1 MLSSGDLLRIR
12 ELLGREPSEV
22 ERACFENLWSEH
34 CSYRSTRTFLR
45 SLPTQGKDV
54 IVGPGDDAA
63 VVRFSDDLAIVV
75 GMESHNHPSYVDPYH
90 GAATGVGGI
99 VRDVVSMGGRPIA
112 LMDPLYFGPLARE
125 KNRYLF
131 EHVVSG
137 IGDYGNCIGV
147 PVVRG
152 EVVFDEGYSGNPL
165 VNVVCIGTVHP
176 GRYLTGHAQKTGS
189 RLVLVGS
196 STGRDGLGGASFAS
210 RDLSEDASEEDRPS
224 VQIGDPYT
232 EKLIIDATLEMAA
245 TGHVLSC
252 KDLGAAGLAG
262 ASSELCS
269 TFGALIRAE
278 RVHLRETGMRPAEI
292 MLSESQER
300 MVLEVPAEH
309 VAEIGRIAE
318 KYNLRWSEI
327 GEVIAER
334 CYRVTFQGET
344 VCDIP
349 INLLTGD
356 APACRW
362 EMEPYQAEQPFS
374 RPVEA
379 IKDLALRILSHPD
392 VAGKEWV
399 YEQYDHDVQLRT
411 ISMGGD
417 AAVLRLQ
424 DKALVLSCG
433 CNPRH
438 IYLSPYAGT
447 ANAVIENAC
456 NLACQGAV
464 PLCLVNCLNFASP
477 IHPNVYWQ
485 LEQCTRGM
493 GDMAR
498 SLSIPVVGGN
508 VSLYNESD
516 EFGTQ
521 IKPTPSI
528 GLIGKGDLRSSLSP
542 SDGNE
547 LALIG
552 KNEPFFGGSVL
563 DAISGCGG
571 KAPSVAD
578 PSILKVI
585 RSLVGK
591 ERVQG
596 VTDISHGGLLA
607 ALSRLAP
614 RSSLEFETEM
624 FSALFSEAYGRFLL
638 AFQNE
643 SQLRDIPYT
652 ILGEVGGDALRI
664 HGPEGDLTL
673 SSSELRNAA
682 NSVTRTMRHAW
693 Q

>member
-1 MLSSGDLLRIR
+1 MLSAGDLSRIR
-12 ELLGREPSEV
+12 ELLEREPSEV
-22 ERACFENLWSEH
+22 EKACFENLWSEH

-45 SLPTQGKDV
+45 NLPTRGENV

-63 VVRFSDDLAIVV
+63 VVRFSDSLAIVI

-112 LMDPLYFGPLARE
+112 LMDPLYFGPLTNE

-176 GRYLTGHAQKTGS
+176 DRYLTGHAQRAGS

-210 RDLSEDASEEDRPS
+210 RDLSEDASADRPS

-232 EKLIIDATLEMAA
+232 EKLIIDAILEMAA

-269 TFGALIRAE
+269 TFGALIHAD

-300 MVLEVPAEH
+300 MVLEVAPEH
-309 VAEIGRIAE
+309 VKEIGRIAE
-318 KYNLRWSEI
+318 KYDLRWSEI

-334 CYRVTFQGET
+334 HYRVTFHGEV
-344 VCDIP
+344 VCDLP
-349 INLLTGD
+349 IALLTGD
-356 APACRW
+356 APACLW
-362 EMEPYQAEQPFS
+362 DLTPYRADQPFS
-374 RPVEA
+374 RPAGNLKE
-379 IKDLALRILSHPD
+379 LAKSVLSHPD
-392 VAGKEWV
+392 VASKEWV
-399 YEQYDHDVQLRT
+399 YEQYDHDVQLHT
-411 ISMGGD
+411 VSIGGD
-417 AAVLRLQ
+417 AAVLRIE
-424 DKALVLSCG
+424 DKTLVLSCG

-438 IYLSPYAGT
+438 IYLSPFAGT
-447 ANAVIENAC
+447 ANAVVENVS
-456 NLACQGAV
+456 NLACFGAT

-477 IHPNVYWQ
+477 VHPDIYWQ
-485 LEQCTRGM
+485 LEQCTRGL
-493 GDMAR
+493 GAMAR
-498 SLSIPVVGGN
+498 TLEIPVVGGN

-528 GLIGKGDLRSSLSP
+528 GVAGKGDLLP
-542 SDGNE
+542 SRMPCDGDE

-552 KNEPFFGGSVL
+552 ESVPCYGGSVL
-563 DAISGCGG
+563 DAIFGCGG
-571 KAPSVAD
+571 IAPPLAD
-578 PSILKVI
+578 PSILPAI
-585 RSLVGK
+585 RSLVVKG
-591 ERVQG
+591 RVQG
-596 VTDISHGGLLA
+596 ITDISHGGLLA
-607 ALSRLAP
+607 ALSTLAP
-614 RSSLEFETEM
+614 RSTISLKEDM
-624 FSALFSEAYGRFLL
+624 FAGLFSESYGRFLL
-638 AFQNE
+638 AFRNE
-643 SQLRDIPYT
+643 SQLKGMPYT
-652 ILGEVGGDALRI
+652 VLGETGGDALRLR
-664 HGPEGDLTL
+664 GSEGELILT
-673 SSSELRNAA
+673 SDELAEARA
-682 NSVTRTMRHAW
+682 SVTRTMRHAW
-693 Q
+693 R